1 MSLTLAGAALAAGAL
16 SAAAG
21 VGSSISNAF
30 TSSRW
35 ARKNL
40 DFQKEQFRYQQYMNQ
55 LQMQR
60 EDSAYQRAVNDAQ
73 AAGLSPLAVSGGAVT
88 GDLSSS
94 AFSGVGNNAGQIDSS
109 GITQGINNALG
120 VFQAGL
126 SREQQNNNNALTS
139 SDVAYKFAQTQASNA
154 QTAFLNKQSESIS
167 LDNAYKT
174 ATMQSR
180 IDEQSAKVAQ
190 YGYLADEIQSRTDL
204 NKEQKSKLTAEVK
217 LLETQAET
225 YGQYLSE
232 QLESARLANQN
243 QVIKNDIARL
253 DRLFRNADW
262 ALYGVD
268 KQMEYLSKNRG
279 LFGKLGLGDVMASL
293 NGARALNF
301 RADTSWFSEYGK

>member
-1 MSLTLAGAALAAGAL
+1 MSLTLAGAALGAGAL
-16 SAAAG
+16 SSATGIGGAL
-21 VGSSISNAF
+21 VNAY
-30 TSSRW
+30 TSSKW

-40 DFQKEQFRYQQYMNQ
+40 NFQKQQFRYQQSMNQ

-88 GDLSSS
+88 GDLSST
-94 AFSGVGNNAGQIDSS
+94 AFSGVGNNAGQIDTSAVS
-109 GITQGINNALG
+109 QGINNALG
-120 VFQAGL
+120 VYQAGL
-126 SREQQNNNNALTS
+126 SREQQNNNNALAS
-139 SDVAYKFAQTQASNA
+139 SDVAYKLAQTQASNA
-154 QTAFLNKQSESIS
+154 QTAFLNQQSESVS

-190 YGYLADEIQSRTDL
+190 YDYLADEIRSRTDL
-204 NKEQKSKLTAEVK
+204 NKEQKSKLTAEIG
-217 LLETQAET
+217 LLQTQAQT
-225 YGQYLSE
+225 YGDYLSE

-243 QVIKNDIARL
+243 QVIKNDVARL

-268 KQMEYLSKNRG
+268 KQMDYLSKNKG

-301 RADTSWFSEYGK
+301 RADTDWFSEYKK